1 MAEQFRSQ
9 PNYRFSSPVTF
20 PESYPFCLLAPLP
33 RSADVTII
41 APKDADNMFSPAL
54 GETAV
59 VFLVLILALPVK
71 DILNFLES
79 SLVIEGRDRFISLL
93 SQLFKVATSILD
105 NEAFPRTWLNIN
117 ILAHKVLIK
126 MMEPVATILESDFIP
141 PQEQESDFDSNLW
154 RECFYIL
161 LRLLSSDQLVIEEFS
176 PQVRVVIVCDRLRFS
191 LLSQKRRAVWRLAGD
206 IRGDGATI
214 LLSLWHALGSSTLVG
229 CTESI
234 HYGVSQSSRLL
245 P

>member
-9 PNYRFSSPVTF
+9 PNYRFSPPVTF

-117 ILAHKVLIK
+117 ILAHKVLVK
-126 MMEPVATILESDFIP
+126 MMEPVATILEKEFIP

-154 RECFYIL
+154 RECFYML

-176 PQVRVVIVCDRLRFS
+176 PQVRAVIVCDYLQFS

-214 LLSLWHALGSSTLVG
+214 LLSLWQALGSSTLTG
-229 CTESI
+229 CTELI
-234 HYGVSQSSRLL
+234 RYGVSQFS
-245 P
+245 